1 MSIKSFLMKKMLKS
15 QMKGVP
21 EAEQDKMIAMIEKN
35 PELFQ
40 KMGTEIQAEMKAGKN
55 QMEASMSVA
64 KKYEEEL
71 KKVM

>member
-1 MSIKSFLMKKMLKS
+1 MKKMLKS

-40 KMGTEIQAEMKAGKN
+40 KMGTEIQAEMKAGKS